1 MQVEINGEE
10 KAVQASDIK
19 VGDVITWGAHQDF
32 YIKTDCGCSSY
43 VRLTGCGVGILAE
56 FTAAYIDNDFEN
68 LRIVTD
74 KCKLVVTL

>member
-10 KAVQASDIK
+10 KAVLASDIK
-19 VGDVITWGAHQDF
+19 VGDVITWGAHQD
-32 YIKTDCGCSSY
+32 YY
-43 VRLTGCGVGILAE
+43 VKIDIQEGYMALNKGAGIVNHWPDTYMDHE
-56 FTAAYIDNDFEN
+56 FKD